1 MSAAR
6 KIEQPAGKR
15 TKKNFEARG
24 VYTDDHTSG
33 RSWFVEWYD
42 HAGRLQRKRL
52 GTKRKI
58 KTEENARQL
67 AYATVQEYID
77 RQYQLWLAKQRAT
90 PEEMEKMENRAS
102 FPREVVAREIL
113 RICDQRI
120 SGDVN
125 DEASNGRP
133 GLQLFADRVGISNR
147 EIHRII
153 DDPSRITAGV
163 EVVDKICCEFDMTF
177 DDFIDSARQW
187 ATQTGSWSNR
197 PGKEDP
203 WPFGYV
209 PVVHNLG
216 SSPI

>member
-1 MSAAR
+1 MSAVG
-6 KIEQPAGKR
+6 KTEQPVSKR

-24 VYTDDHTSG
+24 VYLDDHASG
-33 RSWFVEWYD
+33 ESWFVEWYD
-42 HAGRLQRKRL
+42 HAMRLQRKRL
-52 GTKRKI
+52 GTKRTV
-58 KTEENARQL
+58 KTEDAARQL
-67 AYATVQEYID
+67 AYAVVQEYID
-77 RQYQLWLAKQRAT
+77 RQYQFWLAKQHAT
-90 PEEMEKMENRAS
+90 SDEMEAMENRAS

>member
-1 MSAAR
+1 MSQPQKSERTEKR
-6 KIEQPAGKR
+6 KAP
-15 TKKNFEARG
+15 EARG
-24 VYTDDHTSG
+24 VYVDKHHTG
-33 RSWFVEWYD
+33 DSWFVEWYD
-42 HAGRLQRKRL
+42 HAMRLMRKRI
-52 GTKRKI
+52 GPKTKIR
-58 KTEENARQL
+58 TEAKAREL
-67 AYATVQEYID
+67 AYGIVQEYID
-77 RQYQLWLAKQRAT
+77 RQYQLWLTKQHAT
-90 PEEMEKMENRAS
+90 PEEIEEAEHRAS

-113 RICDQRI
+113 RICDTRI

-187 ATQTGSWSNR
+187 STQTGSWSDR
-197 PGKEDP
+197 PGQEDP